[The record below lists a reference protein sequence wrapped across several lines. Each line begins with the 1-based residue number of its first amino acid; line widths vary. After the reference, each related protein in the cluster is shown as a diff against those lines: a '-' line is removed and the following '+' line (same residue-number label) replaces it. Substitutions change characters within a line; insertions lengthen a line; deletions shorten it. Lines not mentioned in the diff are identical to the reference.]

1 MERRSIWNPERLV
14 CLECGCNQPAENH
27 GRNDVT
33 TAVMVTPEE
42 TPK

>member
-1 MERRSIWNPERLV
+1 M
-14 CLECGCNQPAENH
+14 CLECGCNQPAESH

-33 TAVMVTPEE
+33 TAVMVTPDE